1 MSYIFQNLEGCRWN
15 PGTVLKIP
23 SDIPF
28 AFHFMMVDLF
38 NFHLGIETVI
48 HNMPRIGISVAFLH
62 DVIGNK
68 PVTVCWDPPTP
79 EQGIAAVMRMRSLIG
94 SRYNLVEGNCEHPIM
109 WAVTGQWRSEQI
121 QMAKTGAVLVGAF
134 AFASAI

>member
-1 MSYIFQNLEGCRWN
+1 M
-15 PGTVLKIP
+15 KIP

-48 HNMPRIGISVAFLH
+48 HNMPRIGVSVAFLH

-68 PVTVCWDPPTP
+68 PVTVCWYPPTP
-79 EQGIAAVMRMRSLIG
+79 ERGIAAVIRMRRLIG

-109 WAVTGQWRSEQI
+109 WAVTGQWRSKQI
-121 QMAKTGAVLVGAF
+121 QTAKTGAVLVGGF
-134 AFASAI
+134 AFAAAI